1 MLFTAFCNRNRIAI
15 RENRHALWLF
25 NKPVEAESGYTAERL
40 SSVTQT
46 WRIMQLTAGFLLIF
60 CLSLSAST
68 SSQTITYSGTNV
80 PMEKIFNV
88 IKEKTGYFVM
98 RENTNPVSSH
108 KISINVKNMQ
118 LRDFL
123 GLILKDLGYDFTI
136 RSKTIFI
143 KEKKQAVLIREK
155 PLLLYPELPPL
166 RIHVVDSTGKPLHG
180 ASIVI
185 GNKPSVITD
194 KDGWASLD
202 VLEGDLLTIS
212 YVGFDPVN
220 YKVTAA
226 DLSSAQTFR
235 TIRLKQ
241 SPNDMQE
248 VVFNAGYY
256 SVKDKQRT
264 GSISRVTTKDIE
276 NQPVT
281 NLLSAIQGRMAGVNI
296 TQYTGVPGG
305 GYDIQIRGRNSLRV
319 LGGGVV
325 NSDGNQPLYVI
336 DGVPVSEMKSEANI
350 SLFPMARISPLNNID
365 INTIANVEILKDAD
379 ATAIYGSRGA
389 NGVVLI
395 TTKKGKSGKAS
406 ISLNTAFALSKATS
420 RLKMMNTEQ
429 YLDMRRQAFANGGV
443 TQYPAN
449 AYDVNGTWDQNRY
462 TDWRKELIGNTATSM
477 NTQVS
482 VNGGN
487 ETTSYLFTLS
497 HSEQTTVFNKDFKY
511 KTNTISNSIGHR
523 SRDNRFRLN
532 ISNSFSLLQNNVIS
546 SDVTKA
552 SYILSPNAP
561 ALYKE
566 DGSLN
571 WENNTFA
578 NPVAPFQSTYSN
590 DSKQFLTNI
599 NMQYELFT
607 NFHFKLSSG
616 INYQDFEEWIINPN
630 TVYNPAYVAG
640 QSAAYSNATKNNQ
653 DRFTIITEPQVNWNF
668 KKEDHRFDILAG
680 ATFQQDKNRQGS
692 MKGLGFQSNVFIRNI
707 GAATTKII
715 SDQIQT
721 VYKYAAV
728 FSRMNYQY
736 KDRYIFNITARRDGS
751 SRFGPNKRFGNFGA
765 AGAAWVFSEEKFLKD
780 LHWLSFG
787 KLRTSYGSAGSDNI
801 GDYQY
806 LDTYTITSSLYD
818 GVTSLNPTKL
828 YNGDYSWE
836 KTVKW
841 DMALELGFLDDKIN
855 ASLNW
860 YRNRSSNQLVGY
872 QLSAVTGFSSVQ
884 ANLPATVENSGIE
897 IELSANP
904 LPASS
909 GIQWKSALNLSI
921 PKSKLISFPGLEG
934 SPYASSYIVGYPT
947 TIARLYH
954 LEGIDPNTGLYRFT
968 DYNHD
973 GKIAAPDDNK
983 IIKNVGVKFFG
994 GWQNTIQFKNWELS
1008 FLLQFVKQNSKN
1020 YNATMGNPGLMF
1032 NQPVEVLNVWSA
1044 HNPNGVYS
1052 PYMYKY
1058 MPQQD
1063 FFERSDIIVSDGSYI
1078 RLKNI
1083 QMAYRIAGKSIFRD
1097 LRIYFQGQN
1106 LLTWTNYFGADPEFF
1121 ALGYLPPLKSYSLG
1135 LQINF

>member
-1 MLFTAFCNRNRIAI
+1 MTLRD
-15 RENRHALWLF
+15 NRHAR
-25 NKPVEAESGYTAERL
+25 T
-40 SSVTQT
+40 VTQT

-68 SSQTITYSGTNV
+68 SSQTISFSGTDV
-80 PMEKIFNV
+80 PMEKVFNA

-98 RENTNPVSSH
+98 RDNSDPVSSH
-108 KISINVKNMQ
+108 RISVNVKNMQ

-123 GLILKDLGYDFTI
+123 KLILNDLDYYFTI

-143 KEKKQAVLIREK
+143 KEKKPSGHNREK
-155 PLLLYPELPPL
+155 PLLLYPETPPL
-166 RIHVVDSTGKPLHG
+166 RILVVDSTGKPLHG

-185 GNKPSVITD
+185 KNKHSVVTD
-194 KDGWASLD
+194 KDGWANAEVS
-202 VLEGDLLTIS
+202 EGDVLTIS
-212 YVGFDPVN
+212 FIGFEPVD
-220 YKVTAA
+220 YLVTAA
-226 DLSSAQTFR
+226 DISNAQLFR

-336 DGVPVSEMKSEANI
+336 DGIPISEMKSDAN
-350 SLFPMARISPLNNID
+350 STLFPLSRINPLNSIN
-365 INTIANVEILKDAD
+365 INTIGSIEILKDAD

-395 TTKKGKSGKAS
+395 STKKGKSGKAS

-429 YLDMRRQAFANGGV
+429 YLDMRRQAFANAGI

-449 AYDVNGTWDQNRY
+449 AYDVNGTWDQSRY
-462 TDWRKELIGNTATSM
+462 TNWRKELIGNTATSM
-477 NTQVS
+477 NTQVA

-487 ETTSYLFTLS
+487 ETTSYLLTLS
-497 HSEQTTVFNKDFKY
+497 HNEQTTVFNKDFKY
-511 KTNTISNSIGHR
+511 KTNTVSNNIGHR

-546 SDVTKA
+546 SDATKSA
-552 SYILSPNAP
+552 HVLSPNAP
-561 ALYKE
+561 ALYNE

-571 WENNTFA
+571 WENNTFP
-578 NPVAPFQSTYSN
+578 NPVAAYQSTYSN

-599 NMQYELFT
+599 NMQYELFN
-607 NFHFKLSSG
+607 NFHLKLSGG
-616 INYQDFEEWIINPN
+616 INYQDFEEWLINPN
-630 TVYNPAYVAG
+630 TIYNPAYVTG
-640 QSAAYSNATKNNQ
+640 QSAAYSNTSKNNQ
-653 DRFTIITEPQVNWNF
+653 DRFTIITEPQVNWIY
-668 KKEDHRFDILAG
+668 KKNDHRLDILAG
-680 ATFQQDKNRQGS
+680 GTFQQDKNRQGS
-692 MKGLGFQSNVFIRNI
+692 MQGIGFQSNVFIRNI

-715 SDQIQT
+715 SDQVQT
-721 VYKYAAV
+721 VYNYAAV
-728 FSRMNYQY
+728 FSRLNYQF
-736 KDRYIFNITARRDGS
+736 KERYIFNITARRDGS

-765 AGAAWVFSEEKFLKD
+765 AGAAWVFSEEKLLRD
-780 LHWLSFG
+780 LNWLSFG
-787 KLRTSYGSAGSDNI
+787 KLRSSYGSAGSDNI

-806 LDTYTITSSLYD
+806 LDTYTISSAMYD

-841 DMALELGFLDDKIN
+841 DIALELGFLEDKIN
-855 ASLNW
+855 ASFNW
-860 YRNRSSNQLVGY
+860 YKNRSSNQLVGY
-872 QLSAVTGFSSVQ
+872 QLSAVTGFESVQ
-884 ANLPATVENSGIE
+884 ANLPAIVENSGIE

-904 LPASS
+904 IPPASN
-909 GIQWKSALNLSI
+909 IQWKSSLNLSL
-921 PKSKLISFPGLEG
+921 PKSKLISFPGLQG
-934 SPYASSYIVGYPT
+934 SPYASSFIVGYPT
-947 TIARLYH
+947 TILKLYR
-954 LEGIDPNTGLYRFT
+954 LEGIDPATGLYRFT
-968 DYNHD
+968 DFNHD
-973 GKIAAPDDNK
+973 GKVASPDDNK
-983 IIKNVGVKFFG
+983 IIENIGVRLFG
-994 GWQNTIQFKNWELS
+994 GWNNTIQYKNWELS
-1008 FLLQFVKQNSKN
+1008 FLLQFVKQRQRN

-1032 NQPVEVLNVWSA
+1032 NQPVEVLNVWSPQ
-1044 HNPNGVYS
+1044 NPYGIYS
-1052 PYMYKY
+1052 PYLNTTR
-1058 MPQQD
+1058 PQQT
-1063 FFERSDIIVSDGSYI
+1063 FFERSDITVSDASYV
-1078 RLKNI
+1078 RLKNV
-1083 QMAYRIAGKSIFRD
+1083 QLSCRLSGKSVFRD
-1097 LRIYFQGQN
+1097 FRIYFQGQN
-1106 LLTWTNYFGADPEFF
+1106 MFTLTNYFGIDPEFVSMRS
-1121 ALGYLPPLKSYSLG
+1121 LPPLKSYSFG